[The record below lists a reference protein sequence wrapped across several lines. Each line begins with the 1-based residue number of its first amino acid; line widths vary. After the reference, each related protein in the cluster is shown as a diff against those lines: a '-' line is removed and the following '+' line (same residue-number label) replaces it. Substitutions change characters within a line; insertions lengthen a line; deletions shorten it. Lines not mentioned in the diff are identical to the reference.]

1 MAWAKQTEHLDL
13 RTGYH
18 VITLSDPETGH
29 THKLQIQTGA
39 DSCPSCGHVRPKTN
53 HGQIDPKKHIEE
65 ELMALTKSHADQ
77 RAYAAKHR
85 VKVRGAQ

>member
-29 THKLQIQTGA
+29 THKLQIQIGA
-39 DSCPSCGHVRPKTN
+39 DSCPHCGHVRPKTN
-53 HGQIDPKKHIEE
+53 LGQIDPKRHIEE
-65 ELMALTKSHADQ
+65 ELTALTKSHTEQ
-77 RAYAAKHR
+77 RLYAAKHNVR
-85 VKVRGAQ
+85 VRPAQ